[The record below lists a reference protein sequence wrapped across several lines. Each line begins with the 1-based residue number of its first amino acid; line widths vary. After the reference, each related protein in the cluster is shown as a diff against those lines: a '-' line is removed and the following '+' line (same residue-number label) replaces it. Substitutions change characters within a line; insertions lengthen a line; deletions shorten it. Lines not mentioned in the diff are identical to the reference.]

1 LTTGG
6 FAVMRNLQRTYW
18 VGLFLSLAILAPASA
33 LAAGPK
39 REVAK
44 WDNLQR
50 LSPGDDIRVVLNDK
64 KSYRAKF
71 QQATEDRLT
80 VRLATGEQSFAKED
94 ILRVSVKGGSHRLQN
109 AAIGLGIGVGLGLAI
124 AAKDSNDSEAQ
135 NIDLAFGVPLAGAG
149 GAAVGA
155 LLPSSGWREV
165 YRAR

>member
-1 LTTGG
+1 
-6 FAVMRNLQRTYW
+6 MRNLQRTYW
-18 VGLFLSLAILAPASA
+18 VGLFLSLIVLAPASA

-39 REVAK
+39 PELAK

-50 LSPGDDIRVVLNDK
+50 LSPGDDIRVVLNDM
-64 KSYRAKF
+64 KSYGAKF
-71 QQATEDRLT
+71 QQVNDNHLT
-80 VRLATGEQSFAKED
+80 VRLGKGEQSFAKED
-94 ILRVSVKGGSHRLQN
+94 ILRVSLKGGSHQLRN

-135 NIDLAFGVPLAGAG
+135 NIDLAFMVPVAGAG

-155 LLPSSGWREV
+155 LLPSTGWRDV